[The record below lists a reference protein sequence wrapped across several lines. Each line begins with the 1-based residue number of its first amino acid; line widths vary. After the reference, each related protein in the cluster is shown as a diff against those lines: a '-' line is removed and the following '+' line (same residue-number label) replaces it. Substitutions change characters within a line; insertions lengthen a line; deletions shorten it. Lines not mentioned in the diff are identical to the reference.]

1 MFVWVWYCLKKIN
14 FVPSKRTNAA
24 IYETIHPQKWV
35 METPHSGRN
44 TLVPCKEYK
53 LLQNALVAKKSVQ
66 LREESRYTTQNAS
79 TMVQSDEHLIN
90 TGV

>member
-1 MFVWVWYCLKKIN
+1 LGSGLLKEKKN
-14 FVPSKRTNAA
+14 VPGKRTNAA

-44 TLVPCKEYK
+44 TLVPCTEYE
-53 LLQNALVAKKSVQ
+53 LLRNALVAKKNVQ
-66 LREESRYTTQNAS
+66 LREESRHTTQSPS
-79 TMVQSDEHLIN
+79 TMVQSEEYLIN